1 MNRIKDTQPTP
12 YLGNKTI
19 NIVTPL
25 LTRQRMQV
33 EFLFIFLEYC
43 FELCDR
49 LFPKYDPMC
58 FIEVCVHLYLSSRPS
73 CVLSSISLTST
84 QVSVRSHVMDL
95 QPIRGQTGSCLQL
108 LNISQYLAFVTLLH
122 RKS

>member
-1 MNRIKDTQPTP
+1 MNRIKDIQPTP

-19 NIVTPL
+19 NSVTPL

-58 FIEVCVHLYLSSRPS
+58 FIEREDCATNSEQIKVGEQIV
-73 CVLSSISLTST
+73 VLVLFRT
-84 QVSVRSHVMDL
+84 
-95 QPIRGQTGSCLQL
+95 
-108 LNISQYLAFVTLLH
+108 
-122 RKS
+122 